1 MGERILIVDDEQ
13 AIVDVLALYLENDG
27 YTVDKCCTAA
37 QARACLEQSEPDLA
51 VLDVMLP
58 DGDGFQLCREIR
70 QRAFYPVILLT
81 AKVGDED
88 KIRGLTLGADDY
100 ITKPFNPLEV
110 VARVKTQLRRYHCY
124 NSLPPKQ
131 GVREYEIR
139 GLTVNQE
146 KHTCF
151 LFGKEVQLTPTEF
164 SILCY
169 LCERQGKVVSSEE
182 LFEAIWGEKF
192 LTNNNTVMAHIG
204 RLREKLKEPAKK
216 PRFIK
221 TVWGVGYTIEE

>member
-13 AIVDVLALYLENDG
+13 AIVDVLALYMENDG

-131 GVREYEIR
+131 GARWRLFWPR
-139 GLTVNQE
+139 GAATSPWNSARAAGSGRARHGNMTQE
-146 KHTCF
+146 
-151 LFGKEVQLTPTEF
+151 VTEQWRRD
-164 SILCY
+164 STAA
-169 LCERQGKVVSSEE
+169 VW
-182 LFEAIWGEKF
+182 AAWGAA
-192 LTNNNTVMAHIG
+192 T
-204 RLREKLKEPAKK
+204 
-216 PRFIK
+216 
-221 TVWGVGYTIEE
+221 